1 MKEFFHKIVAWLSA
15 NREDVTVFLLALLLA
30 STTWLIHNLSL
41 KYNEIL
47 SVQINA
53 SSNIEGRME
62 KAVSPVSASATCRA
76 TGYRFL
82 RFATGNARHIV
93 NVRFAPEDL
102 RYLDGDTYYITS
114 ERLKDYGNLLFGSEV
129 TVDHFIKDTVFFRF
143 SKENF
148 RKVPVHVVDRVSF
161 APQYMS
167 RDGLIVTPDSV
178 LVYGESSRIDCIDEV
193 FTEMISLHNLKA
205 DASGNASLERIRGVR
220 FSDKSIGWSI
230 KTERYVE
237 IDKVCKIAVRNVP
250 DDKSLFVYPSTV
262 NAKIR
267 YLFPLVPDIEKT
279 DIFYVDYNDF
289 VSSVNG
295 QCLVRALPLPDGILG
310 YELATDIVECVIK

>member
-15 NREDVTVFLLALLLA
+15 NREDVIVFLLALLLA

-82 RFATGNARHIV
+82 RFAAGNARHIV

-129 TVDHFIKDTVFFRF
+129 TVDHFINDTVFFRF

-220 FSDKSIGWSI
+220 FSDKSVGWSI

-310 YELATDIVECVIK
+310 YELSTDIVECVIK

>member
-30 STTWLIHNLSL
+30 STTWMIHNLSL

-62 KAVSPVSASATCRA
+62 KAVSPVSTSATCRA

-82 RFATGNARHIV
+82 RFAAGNARHIV
-93 NVRFAPEDL
+93 NVRFEPEDL
-102 RYLDGDTYYITS
+102 RYLGGDTYYITS

-167 RDGLIVTPDSV
+167 RDGLVVTPDSV
-178 LVYGESSRIDCIDEV
+178 LVYGESSRIDRIDEV

-220 FSDKSIGWSI
+220 FSDKSVGWAI

-237 IDKVCKIAVRNVP
+237 IDKVCKIAARNVP